1 MWCILMFWC
10 VLAHL
15 GAARDK
21 TGRGG
26 GMRPPANYRA
36 KEKLGAQQLGA
47 VQTGE
52 NYGCGRSSVNKGNIA
67 LVR

>member
-1 MWCILMFWC
+1 MSVSVVHFD

-26 GMRPPANYRA
+26 GMRPPANYSA
-36 KEKLGAQQLGA
+36 KEKLGAQQLDSDWRKLRMWA
-47 VQTGE
+47 
-52 NYGCGRSSVNKGNIA
+52 
-67 LVR
+67 